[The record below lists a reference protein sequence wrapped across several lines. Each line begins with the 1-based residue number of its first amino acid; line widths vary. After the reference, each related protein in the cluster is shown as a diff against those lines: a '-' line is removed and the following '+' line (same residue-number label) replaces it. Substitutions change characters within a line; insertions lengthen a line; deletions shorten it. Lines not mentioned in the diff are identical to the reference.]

1 MIQKEKQ
8 KEKEKKKKEIKISKT
23 EVELEKEIKPP
34 FATAMKVNN
43 QEEFILFADR
53 GGISVLK
60 CLFLLTFFNKCVR
73 GYHFY
78 SIFAK

>member
-1 MIQKEKQ
+1 
-8 KEKEKKKKEIKISKT
+8 
-23 EVELEKEIKPP
+23 
-34 FATAMKVNN
+34 MKVNN

-53 GGISVLK
+53 SGISVLK

-78 SIFAK
+78 SIFAKNNVNTVSEDNALLVLST